1 MTWVDT
7 RTLVQEE
14 AKTGEG
20 NSRKL
25 TPMTFL
31 VPVILTIQIQEEES
45 LSLMI
50 LTVLVLVLGG
60 QESEGMESLRIHLEP
75 IMHTHILCSKI
86 LMMCSRSFSGG
97 LIHLLTSSTHLEEE
111 EDY

>member
-50 LTVLVLVLGG
+50 LTVLVMVQVLGE
-60 QESEGMESLRIHLEP
+60 QESEGMESLRIHLEL
-75 IMHTHILCSKI
+75 IMHTPILCSKI

-97 LIHLLTSSTHLEEE
+97 RIHLLTS
-111 EDY
+111 